1 MTREEAIK
9 RFEDQLTAA
18 VAVLDSGF
26 GTRPGESDRLYR
38 ERKKMAEIAL
48 QALREQEEN
57 RWIPVTE
64 RLPEEKEIVLARLPH
79 PVQRLNAPYY
89 EDVLLLWRVKH
100 NIIGGHSYIAW
111 ERVYGGETVSYNPTH
126 WMRLPAPPKEETP

>member
-1 MTREEAIK
+1 MTIKEAIRRIRNYIGFLYGTK
-9 RFEDQLTAA
+9 EAQEDICEALN
-18 VAVLDSGF
+18 
-26 GTRPGESDRLYR
+26 
-38 ERKKMAEIAL
+38 MAIT
-48 QALREQEEN
+48 ALREQEEN